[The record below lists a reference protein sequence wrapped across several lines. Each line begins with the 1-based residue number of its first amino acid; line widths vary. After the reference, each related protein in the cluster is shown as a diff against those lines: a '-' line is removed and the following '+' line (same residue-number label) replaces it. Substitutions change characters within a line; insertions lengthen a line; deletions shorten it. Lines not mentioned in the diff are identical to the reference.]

1 MKGMKLKTKLV
12 LISLSMVILVMV
24 VSTTAVSFLV
34 NKQNRKASYDQLRKS
49 SNTIRNELSSR
60 QETLFEDAGQIASFD
75 RMGSKIKFLHDY
87 KAESD
92 SSMTKT
98 SFDQVA
104 TTIFNIS
111 VTGNLWGAGIYD
123 NDGALLAFAG
133 YPDEKHA
140 VLGYCTYAPKRT
152 VHFARITDK
161 GKVDLNDQ
169 LEQADSLPLKTIAA
183 KLNQT
188 PPNRQ
193 KLEFTQIG
201 NYVCMVAT
209 VPVIAQVYDGKTQ
222 KLADKKVGLALAVQK
237 LDLPFANRMSS
248 LTGMKINV
256 FTSSGLSV
264 GNMKAYKV
272 LQGHFK
278 KSEGAWNIRN
288 QEIFLDEFGLDKRDF
303 FQGVLPLFD
312 GASLVGTVVSVL
324 SQDVMKANTFQMI
337 RLLVFVF
344 IACILVIIP
353 IVFLFSNSLARPIVA
368 IIHSLTESAEKVSGA
383 SDQVSSSS
391 QHLAQGSSEQTASFE
406 ETSASLEQISSM
418 TKQNAEHAQEAN
430 RLSSEGS
437 DSLKTANQSMK
448 ALIKSMGDIS
458 EASDSVS
465 KIIKTIDEI
474 AFQTN
479 LLALNAAVEAARAGE
494 AGAGFAVV
502 ADEVRNLALRSAEA
516 SKNTQDL
523 VTEIIRKIEAGS
535 SLVTETDDRYR
546 EVAIR
551 VGKIAELNRKI
562 SSASDEQATGIA
574 QVSVAVNEMDGVTQ
588 QNAANAEE
596 SASASEELN
605 AQAKQM
611 NNIVNNL
618 VSLVGADG
626 AARTGTAVHGESA
639 KTAGLQSERG
649 KTRGFHRPR
658 KTQ

>member
-12 LISLSMVILVMV
+12 LMSLSMVILVMV

-34 NKQNRKASYDQLRKS
+34 NKQNKRASCDQLSKS
-49 SNTIRNELSSR
+49 GNIIRNELSSR
-60 QETLFEDAGQIASFD
+60 QATLIEDAGQIASFD
-75 RMGSKIKFLHDY
+75 KMGSKIKFLYDY
-87 KAESD
+87 KNHGDLA
-92 SSMTKT
+92 MTKT
-98 SFDQVA
+98 SFDQAA
-104 TTIFNIS
+104 TTIFNIFQ
-111 VTGNLWGAGIYD
+111 TGNLWGAGIYD
-123 NDGALLAFAG
+123 NDGDLIAFAG
-133 YPDEKHA
+133 NPDEKNPL
-140 VLGYCTYAPKRT
+140 LGYCTYSPQLT
-152 VHFARITDK
+152 VRYVRVTGK
-161 GKVDLNDQ
+161 GEADLGNQ
-169 LEQADSLPLKTIAA
+169 LKQANSLPFKVIAA
-183 KLNQT
+183 KINQ
-188 PPNRQ
+188 PVPNKQ
-193 KLEFTQIG
+193 KLEFKQIG

-209 VPVIAQVYDGKTQ
+209 VPVIAQAYDPKTQ
-222 KLADKKVGLALAVQK
+222 KLTEKQFGIALAVQK
-237 LDLPFANRMSS
+237 LDLPFVNRISS
-248 LTGMKINV
+248 LTGMKTNV
-256 FTSSGLSV
+256 FISNGLSV
-264 GNMKAYKV
+264 GNMKTYKI
-272 LQGHFK
+272 LQGQFRK
-278 KSEGAWNIRN
+278 REGAWSIKN
-288 QEIFLDEFGLDKRDF
+288 QEIFLGEFGLDKRVF

-312 GASLVGTVVSVL
+312 GSNPIGTVVSIL
-324 SQDVMKANTFQMI
+324 SQDIMKANTFQMI

-344 IACILVIIP
+344 VACILVIIP
-353 IVFLFSNSLARPIVA
+353 IVFLFSNSLTRPIVA

-418 TKQNAEHAQEAN
+418 TKQNAAHAQEAN
-430 RLSSEGS
+430 HLSAEGS

-448 ALIKSMGDIS
+448 ALIKSMDDIS

-494 AGAGFAVV
+494 TGAGFAVV
-502 ADEVRNLALRSAEA
+502 ADEVRNLALRSAQA
-516 SKNTQDL
+516 SRNTQDL

-546 EVAIR
+546 EVAIC

-596 SASASEELN
+596 SASASAELN

-611 NNIVNNL
+611 NNVVTNL
-618 VSLVGADG
+618 VSLVGANG
-626 AARTGTAVHGESA
+626 SGRTGTALHGETT
-639 KTAGLQSERG
+639 KTTKLKSGLG
-649 KTRGFHRPR
+649 KT
-658 KTQ
+658 T